1 MNLLSQDV
9 LLGKI
14 FNVPVSV
21 CTVAHQGK
29 EQKCQDVS
37 LFATPQCVDTN
48 HVLKQA
54 FRCMVF
60 YYCCEQYPVECS
72 HFSVVV
78 QFQLKIHWYSSSV
91 AASPLDF
98 YCES

>member
-14 FNVPVSV
+14 FNVPV
-21 CTVAHQGK
+21 CTVPHQGK

-37 LFATPQCVDTN
+37 HFATPQCADTN

-54 FRCMVF
+54 F
-60 YYCCEQYPVECS
+60 
-72 HFSVVV
+72 
-78 QFQLKIHWYSSSV
+78 
-91 AASPLDF
+91 
-98 YCES
+98 